1 MAERG
6 ARLYAEGTKVPVGQ
20 SRAELE
26 RVLERYGAEAF
37 MYGVDGARA
46 VIQFRASG
54 RLVRFDLPLPKDND
68 QETRRR
74 WRALVLV
81 VKSKLEAV
89 ASGIVTFEEEFLAHI
104 VLPDGSK
111 VAEWMGPQIEEAY
124 ASGKMPELLPSARQL
139 TSGGRS

>member
-1 MAERG
+1 MATTR
-6 ARLYAEGTKVPVGQ
+6 RYAEGTKVPVGQ

-26 RVLERYGAEAF
+26 RILERYGAEAF
-37 MYGVDGARA
+37 MYGVDGDRA

-54 RLVRFDLPLPKDND
+54 RLVRFDLPLDKADE

-89 ASGIVTFEEEFLAHI
+89 ESEIVTFEEEFLAHI
-104 VLPDGSK
+104 VLPDGTK
-111 VAEWMGPQIEEAY
+111 VADWMGPQLEEAY
-124 ASGKMPELLPSARQL
+124 STGQMPELLPPARGEL
-139 TSGGRS
+139 SSGRRA